1 MNIRRLATHLVKLL
15 LTAIILYFLARQ
27 VFSHWDSIRE
37 YDWEV
42 HPGWLIISLA
52 LGALAFFVQAASW
65 RMIIRSFGHSV
76 RLMMSYKIIYLSNLG
91 RYVPGKVW
99 QLFGMLYLTK
109 KKGISPEEATASFVL
124 VQVFG
129 VPASLLAFALAN
141 QMRSV
146 VLVEQVGLF
155 GPGTTWLITIGMLA
169 FCAVAV
175 FATGR
180 LQGVGNW
187 LLKLINRP
195 PVKFAMDKT
204 VALKIFSG
212 YFAAWIVYGTAFW
225 CFLKAV
231 SPERSPDVIVAIGIF
246 NLAYQIGYLALFAPG
261 GFGPRELVLGSLLAP
276 FFGPIAAAVA
286 VLARLWAIAIEAI
299 AAVMALMVKTD
310 TESRAETSPAGE

>member
-1 MNIRRLATHLVKLL
+1 MNIRRFAAQLVKIA
-15 LTAIILYFLARQ
+15 LTGVILYFLGRQ
-27 VFSHWDSIRE
+27 VYSHWGDIRQ
-37 YDWEV
+37 YDWDI
-42 HPGWLIISLA
+42 HPGWLLASLA
-52 LGALAFFVQAASW
+52 LGTSAFIIQAASW
-65 RMIIRSFGHSV
+65 RMIIGSFGHRV

-109 KKGISPEEATASFVL
+109 KKGIAPEEATASFVL

-129 VPASLLAFALAN
+129 LPASLLAFALAN
-141 QMRSV
+141 QFQPD
-146 VLVEQVGLF
+146 VLIEQVAVL
-155 GPGTTWLITIGMLA
+155 GPGATWLITIGMLVL
-169 FCAVAV
+169 CALAV

-195 PVKFAMDKT
+195 PVQFTMDKT
-204 VALKIFSG
+204 VALKIFCG

-225 CFLKAV
+225 CFLRAV
-231 SPERSPDVIVAIGIF
+231 SPERSPDIIVAIGIF

-261 GFGPRELVLGSLLAP
+261 GFGPRELVLGSLLTP

-286 VLARLWAIAIEAI
+286 ILSRLWTIAIEAI
-299 AAVMALMVKTD
+299 AALIALAVKTD
-310 TESRAETSPAGE
+310 SNSAREVSRSAG